1 MEVSVQ
7 VHGLLRGALATRALD
22 LSLPE
27 RATAG
32 DLIAQLGAR
41 LGAPFA
47 TVAASPDPRL
57 PREIRLFIG
66 GELLVSRAQRLARGG
81 AAAPVNVVLLTPV
94 AGG

>member
-7 VHGLLRGALATRALD
+7 VHGSLRGALATRAHD

-27 RATAG
+27 SATAG

-47 TVAASPDPRL
+47 TAAASPDPRL
-57 PREIRLFIG
+57 PREIRVFVG
-66 GELLVSRAQRLARGG
+66 GELLVSRAQPLARSG